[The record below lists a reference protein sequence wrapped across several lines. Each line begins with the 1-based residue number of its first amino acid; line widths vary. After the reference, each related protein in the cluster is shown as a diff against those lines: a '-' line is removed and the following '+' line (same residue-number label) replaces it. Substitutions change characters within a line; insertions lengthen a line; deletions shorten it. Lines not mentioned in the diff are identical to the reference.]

1 MRIRYAGQVIHYVHR
16 YLHLHTYVCTYVHHV
31 QFIYIVSFCFLAFGA
46 CLPWHKY

>member
-31 QFIYIVSFCFLAFGA
+31 QFIYIHSKFSLSGFRSLSALA
-46 CLPWHKY
+46 